1 MMTNVDKIE
10 KLLEELSQ
18 EVKNAQGAILT
29 VLIVPCSDEES
40 TILERLYG
48 SAARIAMAIREAEKD
63 NETLQQIRHCYK
75 IIETEYRIKNQLKSN
90 NK

>member
-18 EVKNAQGAILT
+18 EVKRAQGAI
-29 VLIVPCSDEES
+29 VAVAIVPCSDKES
-40 TILERLYG
+40 TFMGRSYGSAGRIAMTILE
-48 SAARIAMAIREAEKD
+48 AEKE
-63 NETLQQIRHCYK
+63 NEALQQIRHCYK

-90 NK
+90 RT